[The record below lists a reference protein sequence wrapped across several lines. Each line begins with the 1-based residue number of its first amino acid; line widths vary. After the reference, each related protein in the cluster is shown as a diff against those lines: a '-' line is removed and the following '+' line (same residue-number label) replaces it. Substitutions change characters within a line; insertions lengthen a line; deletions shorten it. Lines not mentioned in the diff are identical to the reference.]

1 MIRLIAHRK
10 DIYGHFE
17 FRIEA
22 ADAEPVVTC
31 EALKAAKILFNMGVE
46 SPLQLVEHA
55 RTWGSVEIINH
66 SGTETAT

>member
-1 MIRLIAHRK
+1 MILLTATRR

-31 EALKAAKILFNMGVE
+31 EALKAAKILFNLGVE
-46 SPLQLVEHA
+46 TPLRLVEHA

-66 SGTETAT
+66 SGNEAST